1 MDALT
6 IAGELKDFVLNQLI
20 TEDFTAEIDLST
32 PLFELRILDSLAVV
46 TVLNFINGTFDV
58 SVPLEELTADNL
70 RNLESI
76 GHLVARLSATS
87 PAETLS

>member
-76 GHLVARLSATS
+76 GHLVARLSATP

>member
-76 GHLVARLSATS
+76 GHLVARLSAAPS
-87 PAETLS
+87 AETLS